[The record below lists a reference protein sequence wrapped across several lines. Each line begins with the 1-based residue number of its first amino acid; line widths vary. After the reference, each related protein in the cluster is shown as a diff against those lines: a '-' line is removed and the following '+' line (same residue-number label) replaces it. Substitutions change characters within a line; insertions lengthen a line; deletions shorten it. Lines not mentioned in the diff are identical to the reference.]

1 MYLRIAEHIAR
12 IISCIIPWEKYTH
25 MQMRRGRGIA
35 VLVAM
40 TLGLALLAAGCS
52 STALTATT
60 APAPTSVP
68 QATSTP
74 TPTPT
79 LVPTTPPF
87 PLTETGKVTREE
99 LIARMK
105 PAVVRDA
112 IPAILDPQFVAQEA
126 VPPEFKDVE
135 LVLGMSINGESKA
148 YPLDVL
154 SHHEAVND
162 VVGGVPV
169 IVTW

>member
-1 MYLRIAEHIAR
+1 
-12 IISCIIPWEKYTH
+12 
-25 MQMRRGRGIA
+25 MQASRVRGFV

-40 TLGLALLAAGCS
+40 TLGLAMLAAGCGS
-52 STALTATT
+52 PSPTSAPATAPEPTSAPTAT
-60 APAPTSVP
+60 PEPTR
-68 QATSTP
+68 TP
-74 TPTPT
+74 WQTPT
-79 LVPTTPPF
+79 LVPTPTPF
-87 PLTETGKVTREE
+87 PLSETGKVTREE

-112 IPAILDPQFVAQEA
+112 IPAILNPQFVPPED
-126 VPPEFKDVE
+126 VPPEFKDAE
-135 LVLGMSINGESKA
+135 LVLGLSMNGESKA
-148 YPLDVL
+148 YPLDIL

>member
-1 MYLRIAEHIAR
+1 
-12 IISCIIPWEKYTH
+12 
-25 MQMRRGRGIA
+25 MRMRSGAG
-35 VLVAM
+35 LFLPAM
-40 TLGLALLAAGCS
+40 TLAVAMAILAAGCGS
-52 STALTATT
+52 QAQTAAPAATLTPT
-60 APAPTSVP
+60 APAAASAP
-68 QATSTP
+68 TSTP
-74 TPTPT
+74 EPTPTPWPTPT
-79 LVPTTPPF
+79 LVPTPTPF

-112 IPAILDPQFVAQEA
+112 IPAILDPQFVAPEA
-126 VPPEFKDVE
+126 VPPEFRDTE
-135 LVLGMSINGESKA
+135 LVLGLSMNGESKA

-169 IVTW
+169 VVTW